1 MHEETYTAT
10 YFFERAIKTHACM
23 QACSNAGIAELHD
36 QAVCAWAIHTFGQT
50 LDGAKMWLNE
60 AAADKAVNAGLLYI
74 QAYVALANDCLQK
87 FVPRYKVRPKCHS
100 FHCETVLRIQGGSRA
115 NPRFFSCFN
124 DEDYVGR
131 TCSVGKQSVHPLTLA
146 KRVLERLLMHT
157 NAWLTEKAW

>member
-1 MHEETYTAT
+1 
-10 YFFERAIKTHACM
+10 M

-74 QAYVALANDCLQK
+74 QTYVALANDYLQK

-100 FHCETVLRIQGGSRA
+100 FHCETVLRIQGVRGQTRD
-115 NPRFFSCFN
+115 FSHASMMK
-124 DEDYVGR
+124 
-131 TCSVGKQSVHPLTLA
+131 TMLA
-146 KRVLERLLMHT
+146 EPVL
-157 NAWLTEKAW
+157 